1 MKQHFLITALAFA
14 VLALALGGWLVQ
26 SVRRPPKLA

>member
-1 MKQHFLITALAFA
+1 MRQHFLITALAFA

-26 SVRRPPKLA
+26 GVRRPVRFA